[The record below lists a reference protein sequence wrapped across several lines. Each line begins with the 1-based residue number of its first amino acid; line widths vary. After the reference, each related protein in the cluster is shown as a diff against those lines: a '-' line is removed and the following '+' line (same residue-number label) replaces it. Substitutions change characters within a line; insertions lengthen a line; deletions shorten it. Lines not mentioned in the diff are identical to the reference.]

1 MLSEKM
7 LNAFNEQIKHEL
19 NSAYIYLGMAAYFD
33 SNNLP
38 GFANWMRMQTQE
50 ELFHAS
56 KFYHFV
62 YERDADVSLFAL
74 DQPSVDYESP
84 LAAFEAAYQ
93 HEQFISGTIH
103 QLYDLAM
110 QEKDY
115 ASRPLLHW
123 FIEEQ
128 VEEEASAKGIVDEL
142 KLVQDSKMG
151 LYMLDKGMATRTFTP
166 PAASEAGEA

>member
-1 MLSEKM
+1 MLSDKM
-7 LNAFNEQIKHEL
+7 LKAYNEQIKNEL

-38 GFANWMRMQTQE
+38 GFANWMRVQAQE
-50 ELFHAS
+50 ELFHAT

-62 YERDADVSLFAL
+62 YERDADVELFAL
-74 DQPSVDYESP
+74 DQPKIDYESP
-84 LAAFEAAYQ
+84 LAAFKGAYK

-103 QLYDLAM
+103 HLYDLAM

-115 ASRPLLHW
+115 ASQPLLHW

-128 VEEEASAKGIVDEL
+128 VEEEASAKEIVDQLEMI
-142 KLVQDSKMG
+142 QDSKMG
-151 LYMLDKGMATRTFTP
+151 LYMLDKSMAARTFTP
-166 PAASEAGEA
+166 PAASEGEE